1 MIKKIIFDLMK
12 GRNFI
17 VRKGEE
23 EIQMEGK
30 VNYILKFL

>member
-23 EIQMEGK
+23 EIQMEWNVK
-30 VNYILKFL
+30 C